1 MAALTAGQQ
10 QGAGRGDTGWSALT
24 EDIKVF
30 GPAAITQEFS
40 KTTQM
45 AGTCWGGVDKMR
57 HILNTSGGS
66 ENFAGHV
73 WVW

>member
-24 EDIKVF
+24 EDVTIF

-45 AGTCWGGVDKMR
+45 AGRCWGGVKKVR
-57 HILNTSGGS
+57 H
-66 ENFAGHV
+66 V
-73 WVW
+73 